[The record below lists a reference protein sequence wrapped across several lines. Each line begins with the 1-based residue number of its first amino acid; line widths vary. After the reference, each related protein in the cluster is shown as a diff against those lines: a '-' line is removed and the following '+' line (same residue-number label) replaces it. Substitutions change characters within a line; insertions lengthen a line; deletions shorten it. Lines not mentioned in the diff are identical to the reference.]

1 MVRVLVLLAA
11 CLICGGCSVSGAPA
25 VDDVAV
31 RQVSAAQLAA
41 EVEASAKAQEAQC
54 LSYGAKPGSP
64 GYVKC
69 RKDLALQDEAKRVPA
84 PTPVET
90 ARSRPARQAPDP
102 SSSESIFNVCSYGG
116 TITNCY

>member
-11 CLICGGCSVSGAPA
+11 GLICCGCSVSGAPA
-25 VDDVAV
+25 VDDLAA
-31 RQVSAAQLAA
+31 RQASAAQLTA
-41 EVEASAKAQEAQC
+41 EVEAGAKAQDAQC

-69 RKDLALQDEAKRVPA
+69 RKDLAQQDEARRVPA
-84 PTPVET
+84 PAPVET

-102 SSSESIFNVCSYGG
+102 TSSEGIFNVCSYGG